1 MEFSHFFKQKQVEQ
15 QVGTPLKIYLSAE
28 FPSKLGENRK
38 ILQKY
43 YKKTHCKNKQKLI
56 MM

>member
-1 MEFSHFFKQKQVEQ
+1 MEFSHFFEQKHVEQ

-28 FPSKLGENRK
+28 FSSKLGENRK
-38 ILQKY
+38 LLQKMIQ
-43 YKKTHCKNKQKLI
+43 KKTLQNKQKLI